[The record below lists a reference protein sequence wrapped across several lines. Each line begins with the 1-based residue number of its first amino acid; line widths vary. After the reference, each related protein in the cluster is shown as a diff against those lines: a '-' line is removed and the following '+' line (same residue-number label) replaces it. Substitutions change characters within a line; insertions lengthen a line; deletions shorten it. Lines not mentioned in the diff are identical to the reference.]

1 MDDEPIAEAVAT
13 EIAEA
18 QGEVAAV
25 AAVMATAEAEID
37 AASAEASARAAEQAA
52 QGAATAA
59 QVAAAVADANAAQT
73 ITVVAQRMD
82 ELWTKLTNLETTLA
96 EHSHPELMTALN
108 DLRSETMALS
118 SLIRPPEEAAA
129 EVTEEVAVVEP
140 EGGEV
145 APVVVAVR
153 RRGKVL

>member
-1 MDDEPIAEAVAT
+1 MADEPLVEAALAEAVIAEA
-13 EIAEA
+13 A

-25 AAVMATAEAEID
+25 AVATEAEID

-52 QGAATAA
+52 QGAVVAA
-59 QVAAAVADANAAQT
+59 QVSAAVADANAAQT

-82 ELWTKLTNLETTLA
+82 ELWTKFTNLETTLA

-108 DLRSETMALS
+108 DLRAETTALS

-129 EVTEEVAVVEP
+129 EVTEQVAVVEP
-140 EGGEV
+140 GAGEV